1 MVSVCWIYDIFD
13 MVINEPVLK
22 NSIYSQNGDW
32 KSKTNEFVVYVN
44 IFPFDKKSQLPFKK
58 F

>member
-32 KSKTNEFVVYVN
+32 KSKTNEFVVSCEY
-44 IFPFDKKSQLPFKK
+44 ISF
-58 F
+58 

>member
-32 KSKTNEFVVYVN
+32 KSKTNEFVV
-44 IFPFDKKSQLPFKK
+44 SCE
-58 F
+58 